1 MVRDDSC
8 AAICW
13 GNLESTP
20 VLEVGRNPRG
30 PEGVVPDLC
39 PHQHEEGGWL
49 WCGAYVSQDIDATI
63 YPSGLCL
70 VMESLRGFGSEISDR
85 VVQNPRTSRDIVLC
99 RLQAVQKRGE
109 SIAESSPGYI
119 AAHSV
124 TSQTV
129 RDVLQKS
136 LPALAIGLLGCR

>member
-1 MVRDDSC
+1 
-8 AAICW
+8 
-13 GNLESTP
+13 
-20 VLEVGRNPRG
+20 
-30 PEGVVPDLC
+30 
-39 PHQHEEGGWL
+39 
-49 WCGAYVSQDIDATI
+49 
-63 YPSGLCL
+63 
-70 VMESLRGFGSEISDR
+70 MESLRGFGSEISDR

-119 AAHSV
+119 AARSV

-136 LPALAIGLLGCR
+136 LPALTIELLGCRNILHAGLLSPAWGLTEGVNTMSAPPRAFCRKY